1 MHSRG
6 NPSHLLYRK
15 CNNLSVLCLFKTVHF
30 SNCDVASGEAMDW
43 VTLTLLKARGSRCEF
58 RMRLEGML
66 GVLALIPRNI
76 AITPF

>member
-1 MHSRG
+1 MVMCLFQIA
-6 NPSHLLYRK
+6 HLL
-15 CNNLSVLCLFKTVHF
+15 
-30 SNCDVASGEAMDW
+30 NCDVASGETMDW